1 MTRISHGD
9 GSGVWT
15 VDRHLSD
22 QPDQTLELYDAFMAR
37 AEAIGPFTLSVSR
50 SAITLK
56 GTRRGFA
63 GVVPRPGLLRGYLD
77 LQRVVEDPRITNAKP
92 YTRRLVVHHF
102 RVTDVEQLDDDF
114 AGWLREAY
122 AVGAGAHVGKAGR

>member
-1 MTRISHGD
+1 MTPVTEDEAESP
-9 GSGVWT
+9 WT
-15 VDRHLSD
+15 VDRHLEGR
-22 QPDQTLELYDAFMAR
+22 PEATLELYRAFMER
-37 AEAIGPFTLSVSR
+37 AEAIGPFTLSLSR

-63 GVVPRPGLLRGYLD
+63 GVVPRPDMLRGYLD

-92 YTRRLVVHHF
+92 YTKRLFVHYF
-102 RVTDVEQLDDDF
+102 RLTDLDQLDDVF

-122 AVGAGAHVGKAGR
+122 AVGAGEHVGL